1 MADEFE
7 EAGVGQYL
15 RETADAWNEGIEP
28 WIYVTGTTL
37 AQQVGVEGY
46 YVRIA
51 QPETADAASPASGFV
66 PIKNRPW
73 SEAGV
78 PACELLS
85 PDALALVRFGLRA
98 PDDPRIVNTVRAI
111 DALLKADMP
120 YGPVWRRYNGD
131 GYGEHENG
139 DPFDGTGVGRPW
151 PLLTGERAH
160 YELAAGRPDVARTL
174 LGTLEACANEGQLLP
189 EQLWDGPDVPEKEL
203 VFGRP
208 SGAAMPLVWAHA
220 EYLKLQRSLRDGRVF
235 DLPRQ
240 TWQRYVIDRTSSRYA
255 FWRFN
260 HKRRTIDPGRVL
272 RLETIVPSVVHWS
285 ADGWRST
292 HDAQA
297 RDTGLGEYVI
307 DLPTETYPVGTS
319 IDFTFYWPESDRWEG
334 ADFRVAVS
342 G

>member
-1 MADEFE
+1 M
-7 EAGVGQYL
+7 
-15 RETADAWNEGIEP
+15 
-28 WIYVTGTTL
+28 
-37 AQQVGVEGY
+37 
-46 YVRIA
+46 
-51 QPETADAASPASGFV
+51 
-66 PIKNRPW
+66 
-73 SEAGV
+73 
-78 PACELLS
+78 
-85 PDALALVRFGLRA
+85 
-98 PDDPRIVNTVRAI
+98 
-111 DALLKADMP
+111 
-120 YGPVWRRYNGD
+120 
-131 GYGEHENG
+131 
-139 DPFDGTGVGRPW
+139 
-151 PLLTGERAH
+151 
-160 YELAAGRPDVARTL
+160 
-174 LGTLEACANEGQLLP
+174 
-189 EQLWDGPDVPEKEL
+189 
-203 VFGRP
+203 
-208 SGAAMPLVWAHA
+208 
-220 EYLKLQRSLRDGRVF
+220 KLQRSLRDGRVF